1 MKRNRLFFWLK
12 VCLIGAALCGLAACG
27 WLLPGVGGTI
37 VAAYPEFSGWFWP
50 WLIFLWCAAMPCFGV
65 LACGWRMVSQMARGQ
80 VFTRENAALLGWV
93 SRLAAFAGGFLLA
106 GNLVL
111 FLLSMSHPSVVL
123 ALLVGSFACGAVALA
138 VEALARF
145 WREAARLQEENAL
158 TI

>member
-1 MKRNRLFFWLK
+1 MVR
-12 VCLIGAALCGLAACG
+12 
-27 WLLPGVGGTI
+27 
-37 VAAYPEFSGWFWP
+37 
-50 WLIFLWCAAMPCFGV
+50 LIFLWCAAVPCFGI

-145 WREAARLQEENAL
+145 WQEAARLQEENAL